1 MIRLFGHY
9 VSPALLGLLG
19 AETLLI
25 FGSFALGPVL
35 WRGWSGGG
43 ADPGWAAVLPKALA
57 GALVLVAIL
66 IALGLY
72 ERRFWRG
79 RADMLLR
86 VGLGFLFGL
95 FALAVLGW
103 WVPALASG
111 RGESSFAFG
120 LAGAAVLAVRLGFLR
135 ATGRAA
141 FARRVLVVGAGAQA
155 ARLERLRPDEIWGC
169 RILGYVQVHEDEPDE
184 PAGVPPE
191 RRLPVTHRLVD
202 LAAGLQTDEIVVAL
216 DDRRRGFPLDE
227 LLECKLAGIAVR
239 SALAFAERETGRI
252 ALDALRPSNVLFAD
266 GFPALFDRQSLKRGL
281 DVAVSLPLLAL
292 ASPVMLLAALAIG
305 LECRF
310 REPILYRQVRVGQR
324 DRPFTILKFRTMRA
338 NAGSEFA
345 KPGDPRITRVGRLLR
360 ETRIDELPQL
370 VNVLRGEMSLVG
382 PRPEQPQYVT
392 RLRAAIPFYDLRHLG
407 RPGLTGWAQI
417 CYPYADSEASSREK
431 LQYDLYYLKNASL
444 GFDLLI
450 LLQTVHAVLWGS
462 GAR

>member
-19 AETLLI
+19 AEVLLS
-25 FGSFALGPVL
+25 FGSFCLGPAL
-35 WRGWSGGG
+35 WRAWGG
-43 ADPGWAAVLPKALA
+43 AAAESDWTAILPNALA
-57 GALVLVAIL
+57 GTLVLSAIL

-86 VGLGFLFGL
+86 VGLGFLLGP

-103 WVPALASG
+103 RVPALASG
-111 RGESSFAFG
+111 RGESSLAFG
-120 LAGAAVLAVRLGFLR
+120 LAGAAALAVRLGFLR

-184 PAGVPPE
+184 PAGVPAE
-191 RRLPVTHRLVD
+191 RRLQVTHRLVD
-202 LAAGLQTDEIVVAL
+202 LALALQTDEIVVAL

-227 LLECKLAGIAVR
+227 LLECKLAGIAIRPV
-239 SALAFAERETGRI
+239 LAFAERETGRI
-252 ALDALRPSNVLFAD
+252 DLDALRPSNVLFAE
-266 GFPALFDRQSLKRGL
+266 GFPALFDRQAPKRGL
-281 DVAVSLPLLAL
+281 DVAVGLLLLAL
-292 ASPVMLLAALAIG
+292 TWPILLLAALAIG
-305 LECRF
+305 LECGF

-324 DRPFTILKFRTMRA
+324 DRPFAILQFHTTRA
-338 NAGSEFA
+338 NAGSAFA

-382 PRPEQPQYVT
+382 PRPEQPHYVA

-417 CYPYADSEASSREK
+417 CYPYADSEESSRQK